1 MDIWNFYKTVRSKRW
16 LSYLVIWSRYLL
28 GFAFIPSGM
37 TKLLGN
43 RFTSLPVSDPVGY
56 FFEAMYRTGWYW
68 NFLGLMQLTAALL
81 LMTQRFASVGNL
93 IFFPLSLNIF
103 LITWSVGF
111 KGTVYITGS
120 MLLASLGLLMW
131 DYPKWRSILAPDNS
145 FHSQAQENW
154 PTYNRHWIITGL
166 MLFLEGCGMS
176 LTGYWVPSMTAS
188 LLFLGLMALTF
199 LVSVI
204 LFRFRK
210 G

>member
-1 MDIWNFYKTVRSKRW
+1 MDVQNLYKSVRKRRW
-16 LSYLVIWSRYLL
+16 LSFAVIWSRYLI

-68 NFLGLMQLTAALL
+68 NFLGGAQLTAALL
-81 LMTQRFASVGNL
+81 LMTQRFASAGNL

-111 KGTVYITGS
+111 KGTVYITGL
-120 MLLASLGLLMW
+120 MLMASLGLLLW
-131 DYPKWRSILAPDNS
+131 DYPKWRSMLATDNS
-145 FHSQAQENW
+145 ISTWDMENW
-154 PTYNRHWIITGL
+154 PTYNRHWIITG
-166 MLFLEGCGMS
+166 MILFVEGVGMA
-176 LTGYWVPSMTAS
+176 LTGHYAPGRIVS
-188 LLFLGLMALTF
+188 LLFLALMALTF

-210 G
+210 A